1 MELNLQ
7 HFVIPNQC
15 KVLKN
20 SFSTYDPEI
29 EYTEEFILFVRRFIA
44 N

>member
-1 MELNLQ
+1 MNFNLQ
-7 HFVIPNQC
+7 QLIIPNHC